1 MILYHDDGRLM
12 ITMPYVTKINRAI
25 LPTTN
30 DGSDTHSEKTSMS
43 KPDNPQDDSQPVE
56 LDIDLVL
63 AKAKAHQSSK
73 IGRIKCHNL
82 PEFEALHDPGSDEGD
97 KHLESEIERL
107 KVIADKSEDE
117 TFAWGTDT
125 QGTAYADVSSDI
137 LLQVIDQ
144 LCCNIAII
152 QFKNALIVV
161 ENLRWCHWNGE
172 VKIKFQRALH
182 ELRNKRQILVSRFV
196 QTCSFI
202 DTNEPPK
209 LVPGTPAFE
218 VYDEL
223 IDYVTACVYR
233 FILCSADGTAWSH
246 STLAVLARVTRKLK
260 DLKTNARQCADDCIA
275 GTEFLHDDLK
285 DENSDRQ
292 KRYVFCIKDM
302 DPVDILDDT
311 EFIREYFLDQYEYR
325 QSLCGILEIVLYS
338 LWDSIDSSNSSYRRT
353 RFKSLLRS
361 NFDYSTLIQGKQGE
375 QALVVT
381 SDGHETISITNTDL
395 IMSFAYTGCRLLL
408 PLARSMA
415 GDKTR
420 PHNRDGAIV
429 LRWRWGLPPHS
440 ERDMAYIEGV
450 GEFIS
455 TIIHLTLAS
464 STAARFLS
472 VLATFVLALPGQE
485 NDLDLAFPPSTC
497 RVAFN
502 LQTTPSTAE
511 EMDRTE
517 LMTLTAYALSQQL
530 AVTPSIATATSPPG
544 ASLLEEYHA
553 DAAPRIS
560 LQWVIDSETIVIRCR
575 RVVLLILAPTL
586 AIAGAGI
593 VLLLVPY
600 HKPPDVDPS
609 NFMIFLWSI
618 ALSFLLVAKAFYVPD
633 WPWHDFLR
641 GEVQCRSV
649 SEVSRITGIAQ
660 QLVLIH
666 LLSHERELAL
676 RVKGPYSKLFSQCR
690 NDESNT
696 SISSALSSLGDE
708 TLPSKVSGFSIDV
721 PITLEAVY
729 ASGFLIVKVLSFD
742 GPRLVFVDGR
752 QGSTDEIN
760 VWSAP
765 RKHLVA
771 DLDGMKKGRTEPVA
785 SEAGAT
791 RRAGRGTKE
800 TTTIGTSSPPAAAA
814 GPGTRANMRLFD
826 ATIIWQHVNVVGLYV
841 DKRAS
846 FL

>member
-1 MILYHDDGRLM
+1 
-12 ITMPYVTKINRAI
+12 MPPVAKRKRPI
-25 LPTTN
+25 LPTTT
-30 DGSDTHSEKTSMS
+30 DDSDTHSEKTSTPE
-43 KPDNPQDDSQPVE
+43 PDNSQDDSQSVE
-56 LDIDLVL
+56 LDLELVL
-63 AKAKAHQSSK
+63 AKAKAHQSSR
-73 IGRIKCHNL
+73 IGRVNCHNL
-82 PEFEALHDPGSDEGD
+82 PEFEALHDPAGDEGD
-97 KHLESEIERL
+97 KKLEAEIARL
-107 KVIADKSEDE
+107 NVIADKSEDE
-117 TFAWGTDT
+117 TFTWATDT
-125 QGTAYADVSSDI
+125 QGTAGADVSSEI

-161 ENLRWCHWNGE
+161 ENLRWCHWNSD
-172 VKIKFQRALH
+172 VKLKFQRALH
-182 ELRNKRQILVSRFV
+182 ELRVTRQTIVSRFV

-202 DTNEPPK
+202 DTKEPPK

-218 VYDEL
+218 AYDDL

-233 FILCSADGTAWSH
+233 LILCSADGTAWTH
-246 STLAVLARVTRKLK
+246 STLAVLARVSRKLK
-260 DLKTNARQCADDCIA
+260 DLKANARQCADDCIA

-292 KRYVFCIKDM
+292 KRYVFCIGELT
-302 DPVDILDDT
+302 PVDILDDT

-325 QSLCGILEIVLYS
+325 QSLCGILETVLYS
-338 LWDSIDSSNSSYRRT
+338 LWDSIDSSNTVHRRT
-353 RFKSLLRS
+353 RFKSSLRS
-361 NFDYSTLIQGKQGE
+361 TFDFSTLIQGKQGE

-415 GDKTR
+415 ADKTR
-420 PHNRDGAIV
+420 PHNRNGAIV

-450 GEFIS
+450 GECIS

-464 STAARFLS
+464 SNAARYLS
-472 VLATFVLALPGQE
+472 SLASFVLALPGKE

-511 EMDRTE
+511 ELDRTE
-517 LMTLTAYALSQQL
+517 LMTLTAYALSQQI
-530 AVTPSIATATSPPG
+530 AVTPSIATATSAPG
-544 ASLLEEYHA
+544 ASLLEAYHA
-553 DAAPRIS
+553 EATPRIS
-560 LQWVIDSETIVIRCR
+560 QWVIDSETIVIRCR
-575 RVVLLILAPTL
+575 RVVLFILAPTL
-586 AIAGAGI
+586 AIAATGI
-593 VLLLVPY
+593 VLLLAPY
-600 HKPPDVDPS
+600 HKPRNVDPS

-649 SEVSRITGIAQ
+649 SEVSRITGIDR

-666 LLSHERELAL
+666 LLSHERILAL
-676 RVKGPYSKLFSQCR
+676 RVKGPYAKLFSQCR
-690 NDESNT
+690 TADDSTT
-696 SISSALSSLGDE
+696 SISSALSSLNDE
-708 TLPSKVSGFSIDV
+708 TLPSKASGFSIDV

-729 ASGFLIVKVLSFD
+729 ASGFLIVKILSFD

-752 QGSTDEIN
+752 QGSADEIN
-760 VWSAP
+760 VFSVP

-771 DLDGMKKGRTEPVA
+771 DLDGRKKGGVETGETVA
-785 SEAGAT
+785 RST
-791 RRAGRGTKE
+791 RRRAGRGTKE
-800 TTTIGTSSPPAAAA
+800 TTTIATDSPPPPATAAAE
-814 GPGTRANMRLFD
+814 PGTTANMRLFD

-841 DKRAS
+841 NKRAS